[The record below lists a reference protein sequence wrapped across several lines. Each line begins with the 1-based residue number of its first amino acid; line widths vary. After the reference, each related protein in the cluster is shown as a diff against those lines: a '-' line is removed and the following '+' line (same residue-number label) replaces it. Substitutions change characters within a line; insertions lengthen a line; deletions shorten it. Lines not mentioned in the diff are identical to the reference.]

1 MHLPDFDTQEKS
13 QRASPQISY
22 FCINDLLSQDLSI
35 TNKCLFALP
44 VGIQKNNVADA
55 FETEMCLLTLS
66 HKASE
71 CC

>member
-1 MHLPDFDTQEKS
+1 MWLLDFDTQKKS
-13 QRASPQISY
+13 QRAFLQISY
-22 FCINDLLSQDLSI
+22 FCINDLLSQDLSL
-35 TNKCLFALP
+35 TNKCLVAVP
-44 VGIQKNNVADA
+44 VGIQKNNAGDA